1 MDKFVM
7 NDTIARERLIGKL
20 NEVREKL
27 AWWDNLSVGP
37 GINVNKGS
45 TGPSLSLSTQ
55 VVEMANTIAAETAST
70 SPVAELCEAY
80 SGSTIYRAG
89 EHVELDDLVY
99 NCLTGGTVG
108 ESPDS
113 SVNWEVVQEDDE
125 DVVGITSWSTALGTA
140 YKTRIRTNGRY
151 NNVSHVL
158 STSYTVTTFN
168 SLGAVIGMDAIVVE
182 TMTTAVPDVDA

>member
-20 NEVREKL
+20 NQVREKL

-70 SPVAELCEAY
+70 TPVAELCEAY
-80 SGSTIYRAG
+80 SGSVIYRAG
-89 EHVELDDLVY
+89 EHVMLDDLVY
-99 NCLTGGTVG
+99 NCLTAGTVG

-113 SVNWEVVQEDDE
+113 SENWEVVMDGETE
-125 DVVGITSWSTALGTA
+125 VVGITSWPNTPLTA
-140 YKTRIRTNGRY
+140 YCTRIRTNGRY
-151 NNVSHVL
+151 NNTTHVL
-158 STSYTVTTFN
+158 STCYTVTTFN
-168 SLGAVIGMDAIVVE
+168 SLGAVIGMDAIVIE
-182 TMTTAVPDVDA
+182 TMTTAVPDVDE